1 MVLLMTEVK
10 IQSLFSTPI
19 YMTNMDR
26 PFTKQELQFVNEQ
39 KKNCVKNTGNI
50 NTKDNYILNRKEFSN
65 IKKFLNRCC
74 KDYLNK
80 VICPKDNIQLYIT
93 QSWLNFTETN
103 QFHHQHNHQNSVI
116 SGVLYLNC
124 DKKNDKIFFLNPKT
138 YEQIKPKINNFNIWN
153 SETWWFPLETTQLIM
168 FPSSITHQ
176 VDTKKGNNTRVSL
189 AFNTFYKGTLGSNAS
204 LTELKL

>member
-1 MVLLMTEVK
+1 MTEVK